1 MSRMSGSVSLLDPI
15 ERPGSRLIQENAA
28 LRDTIRMMGI
38 RIAELEALADSDTLT
53 PLPNRR
59 MFERELERTIARV
72 ARYGTSAALLYVDL
86 DGLKGIND
94 FHGHGAGDMALIH
107 VAELL
112 KEHIRAGDLAA
123 RLGGDEFGLLL
134 DNVSEV
140 AAREKADMLA
150 ETIATTPMANGMRVS
165 VSVGVTTLVP
175 NEPGNAAL
183 GRADGDMYRAKR
195 GD

>member
-1 MSRMSGSVSLLDPI
+1 MSRMSGNASLLDPV

-28 LRDTIRMMGI
+28 LRDTVRMMGI

-112 KEHIRAGDLAA
+112 KEHIRAADVAA
-123 RLGGDEFGLLL
+123 RLGGDEFGVLL
-134 DNVSEV
+134 DNVGEA
-140 AAREKADMLA
+140 AAREKADVLA
-150 ETIATTPMANGMRVS
+150 ETIASTPMPNGMRVS
-165 VSVGVTTLVP
+165 VSVGVTMLVP
-175 NEPGNAAL
+175 NDAGNAAL
-183 GRADGDMYRAKR
+183 GRADGDMYRVKR

>member
-1 MSRMSGSVSLLDPI
+1 MSGITSPLDPV
-15 ERPGSRLIQENAA
+15 ERRSSRLVEENAA
-28 LRDTIRMMGI
+28 LRETVRMMGI

-72 ARYGTSAALLYVDL
+72 ARYGTSAALLYIDL

-94 FHGHGAGDMALIH
+94 FHGHGAGDLALIH

-123 RLGGDEFGLLL
+123 RLGGDEFGVLLHS
-134 DNVSEV
+134 VSEE
-140 AAREKADMLA
+140 AAREKAQSLA
-150 ETIATTPMANGMRVS
+150 EVIAATPMANGMRVS
-165 VSVGVTTLVP
+165 VSVGVTTLVV
-175 NEPGNAAL
+175 NDAGGTAL
-183 GRADGDMYRAKR
+183 GRADGDMYRLKR
-195 GD
+195 NVL